1 MRSVTNEAG
10 VAYGLHVFD
19 VPDALCKERLRQ
31 LNERGKHPYQ
41 VSEAAF
47 DMFTSYFG
55 PPTPDEGF
63 NIVIHTHPDQLP
75 T

>member
-19 VPDALCKERLRQ
+19 VPDALCKERLQQ

-55 PPTPDEGF
+55 PSHARRG
-63 NIVIHTHPDQLP
+63 VQHRHPHAP
-75 T
+75 